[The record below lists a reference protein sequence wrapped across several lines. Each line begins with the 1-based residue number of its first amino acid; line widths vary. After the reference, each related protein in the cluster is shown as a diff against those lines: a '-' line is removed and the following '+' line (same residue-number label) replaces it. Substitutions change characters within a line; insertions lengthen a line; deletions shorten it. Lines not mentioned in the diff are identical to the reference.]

1 MGLVKLLT
9 DLREFY
15 GVNPS
20 SLKYRGG
27 SQYATPPSIIYKGK
41 LDSKNLSYG
50 KDRFNGGSSNQP
62 YIVTPIPD
70 NLTPATTDF
79 ILRQGELSAAST
91 DLVRITKFFNDN
103 SSFAGQNFIL
113 KQNVLELQSVKVPGG
128 LTRAYNPANTLAQVI
143 GLPLGL
149 HLNKQGLV
157 GFNPSYAIGGGV
169 DGYFKFTLDNEL
181 ERGQTG
187 FLSLDTDS
195 YNRLVSL
202 YEYKI
207 SGKQLSILGSLTNK
221 FDISQDPNS
230 SISYVGGPDSVGGI
244 GITRIKLAGNGNN
257 SPRDRTNTYN
267 NKVEGNLNSVY
278 TYDASTLINQGNPND
293 AKSGRVLSLPQNRL
307 YSLMYSNGFTDFR
320 ETVNNKLNL
329 SKPPLVSTD
338 YVEFNRETTYGTNIT
353 TYKIVYPRNDNG
365 KIDINKSVN
374 TDRLNVLNVISS
386 SAEADTYKDTDLV
399 SFYFE
404 IINPKSNSTD
414 YLFFRA
420 YIDSLSDSFKGEWQ
434 PYKYVG
440 RAENFYKYG
449 GFGRDV
455 QMSFTAYAHSRDEM
469 KPLYNKLNRLAGVVA
484 PTYSDAGYM
493 MGNITKITIGNYF
506 KSMPG
511 IITSVNLKPSLEAGW
526 DLNRDEIGN
535 ILDSTNPLNVGQLPR
550 LISVDL
556 SFQPIHNFVP
566 QYGEDFVNSAYR
578 DPQANVTP
586 IASLPAPTL

>member
-1 MGLVKLLT
+1 MGLLKLLT
-9 DLREFY
+9 DLKEFY
-15 GVNPS
+15 GVSPS

-27 SQYATPPSIIYKGK
+27 SQYATPPSIIYKGT
-41 LDSKNLSYG
+41 LDPKNLSYG

-70 NLTPATTDF
+70 SLTPATPDF
-79 ILRQGELSAAST
+79 VLRQGELSAAST

-143 GLPLGL
+143 GLPAGL
-149 HLNKQGLV
+149 HLNKQGFV

-169 DGYFKFTLDNEL
+169 DGYFKFTLNNEL

-187 FLSLDTDS
+187 FLTADTDS

-202 YEYKI
+202 YEFKI
-207 SGKQLSILGSLTNK
+207 SGKPLGILGSLLNK
-221 FDISQDPNS
+221 FDISQDPDS
-230 SISYVGGPDSVGGI
+230 SISYTGGPDSVGGI

-267 NKVEGNLNSVY
+267 NKAEDNPNNVY
-278 TYDASTLINQGNPND
+278 TYDAATLINQGNPNND
-293 AKSGRVLSLPQNRL
+293 NSGMVVSSPENRT
-307 YSLMYSNGFTDFR
+307 YTSIFEKNNFKDFR
-320 ETVNNKLNL
+320 EVINKRVAGINQ
-329 SKPPLVSTD
+329 PPLVSTD
-338 YVEFNRETTYGTNIT
+338 YAGFNREKTYGTT
-353 TYKIVYPRNDNG
+353 VTSYKVNYESVRDADG
-365 KIDINKSVN
+365 KIDINKSIN
-374 TDRLNVLNVISS
+374 SDRLNALDIISS
-386 SAEADTYKDTDLV
+386 SAEADNYVNTDLI

-404 IINPKSNSTD
+404 IINPKSNTTD

-455 QMSFTAYAHSRDEM
+455 QMSFTAYAHSRNEM
-469 KPLYNKLNRLAGVVA
+469 KPLYNKLNRLAGIVA

-493 MGNITKITIGNYF
+493 MGNIAKITIGNYF

-526 DLNRDEIGN
+526 DLNRNDIGD
-535 ILDSTNPLNVGQLPR
+535 ILESTDPLNVGQLPR
-550 LISVDL
+550 LIGVDL
-556 SFQPIHNFVP
+556 SFQPIHNFTP
-566 QYGEDFVNSAYR
+566 QYGENFVNYS
-578 DPQANVTP
+578 T
-586 IASLPAPTL
+586 T